1 MNQERGLQAAIG
13 IVMAFSILWTLAIL
27 VPDDSSSSAVSM
39 QRFDGLVVNGNHYVL
54 DTNVDQTSS
63 GEGYKVIH
71 AVKTPTNVQVKKSR
85 NTKRVSTHID
95 SCVNIV
101 SGKDSVPHPPLCV
114 VQKLNVASNPVVTS
128 ASIEPSTETASKE
141 NDSNEEAAKQPRMSS
156 FSYAWFALFICY
168 HARNFIKKKNRQ
180 VLRYGEEFFVKSG
193 LDHKLEY
200 GLEYEDD
207 YSVDTSFYGSISTS
221 SDFQK
226 FDLDDDPFV

>member
-85 NTKRVSTHID
+85 NTKRE
-95 SCVNIV
+95 
-101 SGKDSVPHPPLCV
+101 
-114 VQKLNVASNPVVTS
+114 LNVASNPVVTS

-168 HARNFIKKKNRQ
+168 HARNFIKKKNRR